1 LKFLVAR
8 FWRNPSSLKLLILW
22 LAPSFGGALFVW
34 TC

>member
-1 LKFLVAR
+1 M
-8 FWRNPSSLKLLILW
+8 ILW